1 MMDFLSAALP
11 WVVIGIVVA
20 IVVVSFS
27 VKKRKLN
34 TKKQVNLVEVN
45 EETPANKSEDK
56 YDKKDKDDE
65 ENYMVMG
72 LPLGM
77 CFGTVLGAAG
87 IIPLSYGI
95 SFGMLIG
102 ILVGMCIKKK

>member
-11 WVVIGIVVA
+11 WVVIGLVVA
-20 IVVVSFS
+20 IIAVSFS

-45 EETPANKSEDK
+45 EETPANKSEDE
-56 YDKKDKDDE
+56 E

-102 ILVGMCIKKK
+102 ILVGMCIKKNK

>member
-20 IVVVSFS
+20 IIAVSFS

-45 EETPANKSEDK
+45 AETPANKSEDK
-56 YDKKDKDDE
+56 EDE
-65 ENYMVMG
+65 EDYMVMG

-102 ILVGMCIKKK
+102 IVVGMCIKKNK

>member
-11 WVVIGIVVA
+11 WVVIGLVVA
-20 IVVVSFS
+20 IIAVSFS

-45 EETPANKSEDK
+45 AETPANKSEDK
-56 YDKKDKDDE
+56 KDKEDE
-65 ENYMVMG
+65 EDYMVMG

-77 CFGTVLGAAG
+77 CFGTALGAAG

-102 ILVGMCIKKK
+102 ILVGMCIKKNK